1 MSFESINELNLRY
14 FTDPKGQYRLGLGQ
28 VEIEQENHDRLV
40 NPGTIK
46 NSVIIAN
53 GNIIEMF
60 KTNIVT
66 RPVSNN
72 NVVFYS
78 LSGEVCQK
86 YSEDRKT
93 NKKGTIQITEKER
106 ALWQIKIPEEIF
118 STDKD
123 KLNIYIVVNNYYKNL
138 YSTDVNR
145 FKKNII
151 LDFQGFSKL
160 NSSVL
165 DKIIKDNGSK
175 YSLQLCFTSNIST
188 IDYKIVGEVL
198 EKISSGEVI
207 ESKVYYDYL
216 SDNNTFDRFLKNQ
229 IKEHLKNNYLKGAAT
244 RTWVSSGNQSIDSL
258 VNRLNDDIFGTY
270 IGKDLS
276 DVSSNC
282 SLEFYQEIVFSKIW
296 CPNKDCQI
304 TIRKNSIKLIG
315 NFSKLYFICLL
326 KCNKEKS
333 DVCFSNNNSSIPT
346 NIIELTSEFL
356 PSINYGQLNEFIK
369 DIVIYK
375 ELINLNDFK
384 YDKLSVEVQNEIKSR
399 LFGKKNNFITD
410 ELVKEVS
417 DDVLEMQKMVH
428 EISYDI
434 NSQIHCK
441 IRSYLNLTFDDHLCK
456 NTYKKPNVRRYN
468 GIDVNDLRF
477 NVSDTRNYLGRQ
489 QSHNV
494 DF

>member
-1 MSFESINELNLRY
+1 MSFENTNELNLRY
-14 FTDPKGQYRLGLGQ
+14 FDDPKGMYRLGLGQ

-40 NPGTIK
+40 NPGTVK

-53 GNIIEMF
+53 GNIIEKF
-60 KTNIVT
+60 KTDIVT
-66 RPVSNN
+66 RPVSKV
-72 NVVFYS
+72 NVEFWS
-78 LSGEVCQK
+78 QSGEKCQK
-86 YSEDRKT
+86 YSPERKT
-93 NKKGTIQITEKER
+93 NKKGNIHITEEER
-106 ALWQIKIPEEIF
+106 VLSQIKIPEKIF

-123 KLNIYIVVNNYYKNL
+123 ELNIYIVINNYWKNL
-138 YSTDVNR
+138 YSPDVNR
-145 FKKNII
+145 FKNNII
-151 LDFQGFSKL
+151 LDFKGFSKL

-165 DKIIKDNGSK
+165 DKIIQYNGGK

-216 SDNNTFDRFLKNQ
+216 SDNNKFDRFLKDK
-229 IKEHLKNNYLKGAAT
+229 IKDGLKNNYLKG
-244 RTWVSSGNQSIDSL
+244 SPPSGNHSIDSL

-282 SLEFYQEIVFSKIW
+282 SIEFYQEIVFSKIW
-296 CPNKDCQI
+296 CPNQECQV
-304 TIRKNSIKLIG
+304 TVRKNSIKLIG

-326 KCNKEKS
+326 KCNTKTS
-333 DVCFSNNNSSIPT
+333 DVVFRNNVSNLFMRSS
-346 NIIELTSEFL
+346 NIMEVTSEFL

-399 LFGKKNNFITD
+399 LFGKKNNFIND
-410 ELVKEVS
+410 ELLKEDS
-417 DDVLEMQKMVH
+417 DDVLEMQKKIN

-434 NSQIHCK
+434 NSQIHNK
-441 IRSYLNLTFDDHLCK
+441 IRSYLNLTFDDHLRK
-456 NTYKKPNVRRYN
+456 NTYKKPNVRGFN

-477 NVSDTRNYLGRQ
+477 NVSNTRNYLGRQ
-489 QSHNV
+489 QSHNI
-494 DF
+494 

>member
-40 NPGTIK
+40 NPGTIE

-93 NKKGTIQITEKER
+93 NKKGTIQINEKER
-106 ALWQIKIPEEIF
+106 VLSQIKIPDVIKSLEQLQ
-118 STDKD
+118 D
-123 KLNIYIVVNNYYKNL
+123 KLNIYIVVNNYWENL

-151 LDFQGFSKL
+151 LDFQGFYKL

-165 DKIIKDNGSK
+165 DKIILDNHRYISF
-175 YSLQLCFTSNIST
+175 QLCFTSNISK

-207 ESKVYYDYL
+207 E
-216 SDNNTFDRFLKNQ
+216 NERFHRFLKDY
-229 IKEHLKNNYLKGAAT
+229 ITKEHLKNNYLKGSPPN
-244 RTWVSSGNQSIDSL
+244 TWVSSGNHSIDSL

-296 CPNKDCQI
+296 CPNNDCQI

-333 DVCFSNNNSSIPT
+333 NVRFSNNNSSVPT

-399 LFGKKNNFITD
+399 LFGKKNNFIND

-417 DDVLEMQKMVH
+417 DDVLEMRKKIH

-441 IRSYLNLTFDDHLCK
+441 IRSYLNLTFDDHLSK
-456 NTYKKPNVRRYN
+456 NTYKKPNVRRFN

-477 NVSDTRNYLGRQ
+477 TASNTRNYLGRQ